1 VGVKV
6 VGAESQN
13 KNGKG
18 EGSGGAEW
26 EGEVPCL
33 WSE

>member
-13 KNGKG
+13 KCG
-18 EGSGGAEW
+18 GSGGAEW